1 MICFVSNVKI
11 IQYMFNDNYISI
23 ENQIQVNW
31 SLAYAVKLGLP
42 YVVNILL
49 SNRVDPN
56 FIDQYGISLIEYTTD
71 EKFVK
76 TLNYLVDN
84 G

>member
-1 MICFVSNVKI
+1 
-11 IQYMFNDNYISI
+11 MFNDNYISI